1 MPASPTFSQLRDR
14 ERSLKSLLDQAR
26 RLSAGRGGPRGGI
39 EEIRAR
45 DRIRKREALEV
56 GKALRIPKP
65 EDPLRRQQLEADSL
79 EWLRWYFADI
89 FTDPFQDHH
98 IEMIRAIENATVYAG
113 DQAIAAPRGE
123 AKSTIAECVTIRNIL
138 KGALPFAVLFAA
150 TAHDATNSLGS
161 IKEYIVRSDRL
172 LADYPEVCVPAR
184 DVDGTPNRAHSCLV
198 VGDEFPITNARFQW
212 SGDEISMPRVPG
224 SVCAG
229 SIIATRGL
237 DAAVRGLKKGKL
249 RPSLAVID
257 DPDTENS
264 ALSEEQATKL
274 IRRIDRAIAGLA
286 PKGRR
291 MLRVML
297 TTIQNRT
304 CASAQFTDAKLK
316 PSWKGKRFA
325 FLHQKP
331 ERMDLW
337 DEYVSLRQQAMSEGD
352 EFGRKAHQFYLEHRG
367 AMDAGAQVAN
377 PFSFDGRVIP
387 IEESQIK
394 EPTNMDRRDFLKL
407 CPMLQVSALQRYYD
421 FVADNGEHAALSE
434 LQNDPPAESGPI
446 ESGITAY
453 RIQTQV
459 SGFPRK
465 VVPPGCSWI
474 TQAIDVRKAGLHFVV
489 RAWLLDNENCLSTA
503 YTIDYGFQDSHGTTP
518 GSDEG
523 VDVAIKQAILAR
535 KDMME
540 RDPYIDTGGVVRK
553 VDLTLVDAGWRTEA
567 IYEACREIGMDWK
580 PAMGFGKSNGCAKTS
595 FTGVVHNTTDKK
607 KGDRWFLSRRPGGT
621 WLVCMDTDFW
631 KSWEHDRWMSDPNK
645 AGTVLLWGESSDR
658 PGRLS
663 QDQKSHFSY
672 SKHLTAEIEVE
683 EVVKGML
690 KRGWKS
696 KSDSNHYFDASYMSD
711 VAASMLGVRLV
722 RTGSIAPTVT
732 LTDWMAAR
740 AAAARSRR

>member
-1 MPASPTFSQLRDR
+1 
-14 ERSLKSLLDQAR
+14 
-26 RLSAGRGGPRGGI
+26 
-39 EEIRAR
+39 
-45 DRIRKREALEV
+45 
-56 GKALRIPKP
+56 
-65 EDPLRRQQLEADSL
+65 
-79 EWLRWYFADI
+79 
-89 FTDPFQDHH
+89 
-98 IEMIRAIENATVYAG
+98 
-113 DQAIAAPRGE
+113 
-123 AKSTIAECVTIRNIL
+123 
-138 KGALPFAVLFAA
+138 
-150 TAHDATNSLGS
+150 
-161 IKEYIVRSDRL
+161 
-172 LADYPEVCVPAR
+172 
-184 DVDGTPNRAHSCLV
+184 
-198 VGDEFPITNARFQW
+198 
-212 SGDEISMPRVPG
+212 
-224 SVCAG
+224 AG

-291 MLRVML
+291 MSRVML

-325 FLHQKP
+325 FLHKKP

-377 PFSFDGRVIP
+377 PFSFDGRTLP
-387 IEESQIK
+387 DGSQ
-394 EPTNMDRRDFLKL
+394 
-407 CPMLQVSALQRYYD
+407 LQVSAIQRYYD

-540 RDPYIDTGGVVRK
+540 REPYIDTGGVVRK

-567 IYEACREIGMDWK
+567 IYEACREIGLDWK

-595 FTGVVHNTTDKK
+595 FTGAVHNTADKK

-645 AGTVLLWGESSDR
+645 AGTVLLWGEPSDR
-658 PGRLS
+658 AGRLS

-722 RTGSIAPTVT
+722 RTGSVAPTLT
-732 LTDWMAAR
+732 LNDWMAAR

>member
-26 RLSAGRGGPRGGI
+26 RLSAGRDGPRGGI

-65 EDPLRRQQLEADSL
+65 EDPLRRQQLEADAL

-291 MLRVML
+291 MSRVML

-377 PFSFDGRVIP
+377 PFSFDGRTLP
-387 IEESQIK
+387 DGSQ
-394 EPTNMDRRDFLKL
+394 
-407 CPMLQVSALQRYYD
+407 LQVSAVQRYFD
-421 FVADNGEHAALSE
+421 FVADNGEHAALSK
-434 LQNDPPAESGPI
+434 PS
-446 ESGITAY
+446 SK
-453 RIQTQV
+453 RH
-459 SGFPRK
+459 
-465 VVPPGCSWI
+465 VP
-474 TQAIDVRKAGLHFVV
+474 
-489 RAWLLDNENCLSTA
+489 
-503 YTIDYGFQDSHGTTP
+503 
-518 GSDEG
+518 
-523 VDVAIKQAILAR
+523 
-535 KDMME
+535 
-540 RDPYIDTGGVVRK
+540 
-553 VDLTLVDAGWRTEA
+553 
-567 IYEACREIGMDWK
+567 
-580 PAMGFGKSNGCAKTS
+580 
-595 FTGVVHNTTDKK
+595 
-607 KGDRWFLSRRPGGT
+607 
-621 WLVCMDTDFW
+621 
-631 KSWEHDRWMSDPNK
+631 
-645 AGTVLLWGESSDR
+645 
-658 PGRLS
+658 
-663 QDQKSHFSY
+663 
-672 SKHLTAEIEVE
+672 
-683 EVVKGML
+683 
-690 KRGWKS
+690 
-696 KSDSNHYFDASYMSD
+696 
-711 VAASMLGVRLV
+711 
-722 RTGSIAPTVT
+722 
-732 LTDWMAAR
+732 
-740 AAAARSRR
+740 

>member
-1 MPASPTFSQLRDR
+1 
-14 ERSLKSLLDQAR
+14 
-26 RLSAGRGGPRGGI
+26 
-39 EEIRAR
+39 
-45 DRIRKREALEV
+45 
-56 GKALRIPKP
+56 
-65 EDPLRRQQLEADSL
+65 
-79 EWLRWYFADI
+79 
-89 FTDPFQDHH
+89 
-98 IEMIRAIENATVYAG
+98 VYAG

-291 MLRVML
+291 MSRVML

-377 PFSFDGRVIP
+377 PFSFDGRTLP
-387 IEESQIK
+387 DGSQ
-394 EPTNMDRRDFLKL
+394 
-407 CPMLQVSALQRYYD
+407 LQVSAIQRYYD

-540 RDPYIDTGGVVRK
+540 CEPYTDTGGVVRK

-567 IYEACREIGMDWK
+567 IYEACREIGLDWK

-645 AGTVLLWGESSDR
+645 AGTVLLWGEPSDR

-732 LTDWMAAR
+732 LNDWMAAR
-740 AAAARSRR
+740 AAVARSR

>member
-1 MPASPTFSQLRDR
+1 
-14 ERSLKSLLDQAR
+14 
-26 RLSAGRGGPRGGI
+26 PRGGI

-65 EDPLRRQQLEADSL
+65 EDPLRRQQLESDAL

-224 SVCAG
+224 SACAG

-291 MLRVML
+291 MSRVML

-377 PFSFDGRVIP
+377 PFSFDGRTLP
-387 IEESQIK
+387 DGSQ
-394 EPTNMDRRDFLKL
+394 
-407 CPMLQVSALQRYYD
+407 LQGSAVQRYFD

-540 RDPYIDTGGVVRK
+540 REPYIDTSGVARK

-567 IYEACREIGMDWK
+567 IHEACREIGMDWK

-595 FTGVVHNTTDKK
+595 FTGVVHNTADKK

-621 WLVCMDTDFW
+621 WLVCTDTDFW

-645 AGTVLLWGESSDR
+645 AGSMLLWGEPSDR
-658 PGRLS
+658 VGRLS

-732 LTDWMAAR
+732 LNDWMAAR
-740 AAAARSRR
+740 AAAARSRW